1 MLLQVILICMF
12 SMVVTLLILSWLY
25 PPKEKI
31 HQEEN
36 IIEHR
41 KDNTTP
47 MRNFEQIYNSIQL
60 DLRSY
65 GEPGSRCFTSYE
77 ELFAVRDVLF
87 EKHEQLS
94 RKDKLIVG
102 SEWECVV
109 PHKAESGW
117 CLITTPCTITEIDDM
132 FIHTE
137 SIILNRRF
145 ESFDFIEHF
154 LMCWKPKEKTN
165 E

>member
-1 MLLQVILICMF
+1 MLLQVVLICMF

-31 HQEEN
+31 PN
-36 IIEHR
+36 DKRIIEHR
-41 KDNTTP
+41 KDATTP
-47 MRNFEQIYNSIQL
+47 MRNFEQIYNSIEL

-65 GEPGSRCFTSYE
+65 GSPGSRCFTSYE
-77 ELFAVRDVLF
+77 EMFAVRDVLR

-94 RKDKLIVG
+94 RKDKLVVG
-102 SEWECVV
+102 SEWECIV

-117 CLITTPCTITEIDDM
+117 CLIGTPFTITEIKDGWV
-132 FIHTE
+132 FSE
-137 SIILNRRF
+137 KVILNIKF

-154 LMCWKPKEKTN
+154 LLCFKPKGETN
-165 E
+165 D